1 MQVMSKVKEF
11 KVRLPRSEGEKIIRK
26 RERLLKKDEEEKFNQ
41 RSLEAFN
48 RLFELNS
55 ATNTY
60 ILRSGYE
67 D

>member
-1 MQVMSKVKEF
+1 MKIDKQI
-11 KVRLPRSEGEKIIRK
+11 KVRF
-26 RERLLKKDEEEKFNQ
+26 RLLDHEKRMRKVARDLEKEREKMLHQ